1 MEMEEIMINFV
12 NTGADEAILKSMSTE
27 GCSEDLI
34 KAMNKQ
40 GLVQKDVTVQGK
52 NGKTFTRKQWVKASD
67 AKGSQSTSQ
76 SSQSSQQSVDDI
88 KVGQMLH
95 LKGKTFK
102 VLKVNSDTFTV
113 KNDQDIVTK
122 ISKQYV
128 SDNLGKTPSSVK
140 SNQSASKQSTSTKT
154 ADKTD
159 TTKSGSAAWQKK
171 LEDALYSAPGTA
183 ADYAV
188 GQVLKELPKGTVI
201 KTGQKALT
209 ASPPYELEVTYTKG
223 DYDGWQYIS
232 KDYDTVYFNKVSKS
246 ICKVKDN
253 PKFKLSVEVPEPPAK
268 SDSDT
273 SF

>member
-1 MEMEEIMINFV
+1 MINFV

-76 SSQSSQQSVDDI
+76 SSQQSVDDI

-128 SDNLGKTPSSVK
+128 SDNLGKTQVVLRVINLLLNNLQVQRLRIRLTPQNLVVLLGRK
-140 SNQSASKQSTSTKT
+140 SWKMHFILLQAQ
-154 ADKTD
+154 
-159 TTKSGSAAWQKK
+159 Q
-171 LEDALYSAPGTA
+171 LIM
-183 ADYAV
+183 
-188 GQVLKELPKGTVI
+188 Q
-201 KTGQKALT
+201 
-209 ASPPYELEVTYTKG
+209 
-223 DYDGWQYIS
+223 
-232 KDYDTVYFNKVSKS
+232 
-246 ICKVKDN
+246 
-253 PKFKLSVEVPEPPAK
+253 
-268 SDSDT
+268 
-273 SF
+273 